1 MVFLILFYG
10 EKIFDIDSGRLTGEW
25 EWGGERRNLERILT
39 IIPFL
44 SDSES
49 AKSRAGNV
57 HFTMI
62 FNVFVLMTL
71 FNEINAR
78 LASTTFSIRQFIVE
92 IAKSAI

>member
-25 EWGGERRNLERILT
+25 EWGGERRKLERILT
-39 IIPFL
+39 IIRF

-78 LASTTFSIRQFIVE
+78 LVSTTFSIRQFIVE
-92 IAKSAI
+92 IAKTAI

>member
-1 MVFLILFYG
+1 MGVGRRKKKPG
-10 EKIFDIDSGRLTGEW
+10 EDFD
-25 EWGGERRNLERILT
+25 NY
-39 IIPFL
+39 PF